1 MPAGTRSLALRV
13 APMILA
19 WLATRAAVVALYA
32 TAEWVA
38 SGDVD
43 YYDQSLAGLGRA
55 GIDHTL
61 PEYPLPAVALLWI
74 PYRLTHLL
82 GLSGDYAWACAGLV
96 LALDGLFTGILIARR
111 VGMTPPDSG
120 SRATRWSA
128 GELVW
133 ILAIPALGATA
144 LARFDIVPGIIVA
157 VALLFALHHPRFAG
171 TAAAIAT
178 AVKYWP
184 VVIIPTLLSPVTT
197 RRRLLIGGAATG
209 ALITL
214 VCLAW
219 AGPDRLMTPLNYQ
232 HTRGLQIE
240 SIAATPA
247 MLAWGFV
254 QGEPWRVFYASSKS
268 FEITGPL
275 TGTLEQLSTA
285 ATVLGVAGL
294 IWLWWR
300 AWRNLSRIDD
310 GRAHASE
317 DPRIPAQ
324 LVWLTVTSILVFI
337 VTSKV
342 FSPQYLLWLLPSA
355 AVGCVILTA
364 PEQRRRFLTWSALL
378 LVTTLITQYIFPLN
392 YVTLMY
398 PLPGSRL
405 MTLVLALRNL
415 SIVAL
420 TVVAARQAFLA
431 TRHHHPAPER
441 HPSAPEARIP
451 QMGSAA
457 A

>member
-1 MPAGTRSLALRV
+1 MQESTRSLALRV
-13 APMILA
+13 APMALA

-32 TAEWVA
+32 TTEWVA
-38 SGDVD
+38 SGDVH
-43 YYDQSLAGLGRA
+43 YYDQSLAGLGQT

-74 PYRLTHLL
+74 PYGLTHLL
-82 GLSGDYAWACAGLV
+82 GLSGDYVWACAGLV
-96 LALDGLFTGILIARR
+96 LALDGLFTAILIARR
-111 VGMTPPDSG
+111 ISMVGQPADQ
-120 SRATRWSA
+120 RASWWSP
-128 GELVW
+128 GEFIW
-133 ILAIPALGATA
+133 ILAIPAIGATA
-144 LARFDIVPGIIVA
+144 LARFDIVPGIFVA
-157 VALLFALHHPRFAG
+157 LALLFTIHHPRFAG

-184 VVIIPTLLSPVTT
+184 AIIIPTLLSPSTT
-197 RRRLLIGGAATG
+197 RRRLLIGGAVTG
-209 ALITL
+209 ALLTL
-214 VCLAW
+214 ACVIW
-219 AGPDRLMTPLNYQ
+219 AGPHRLLTPLNYQ

-247 MLAWGFV
+247 MLAWGFA

-275 TGTLEQLSTA
+275 TATLEQLSTA
-285 ATVLGVAGL
+285 ATILGVAGL

-300 AWRNLSRIDD
+300 AWRNLRRMDH
-310 GRAHASE
+310 GRALAGE
-317 DPRIPAQ
+317 DPRIPTQ
-324 LVWLTVTSILVFI
+324 LAWLTVTSILMFI

-364 PEQRRRFLTWSALL
+364 PEQRRRFLKWSALL
-378 LVTTLITQYIFPLN
+378 LVTTLITQCIFPLN
-392 YVTLMY
+392 YGPLMY

-415 SIVAL
+415 SIVVL

-431 TRHHHPAPER
+431 TRHDPAPAPR
-441 HPSAPEARIP
+441 HHHEPEPTIP
-451 QMGSAA
+451 QMGSTAA
-457 A
+457 